1 MTVTTVVLHKLA
13 FSISWHGQCSA
24 HGTAC
29 AKVQPRGQTTLPGKI
44 KGKLCSFATTIG
56 LKSISLELCLV
67 QWLLPDDVERVKKC
81 PEATLSSRPKFV
93 RRIEIKTQ
101 SLCPPMALP
110 KQNKSR
116 NFHPQPWNA
125 WPWKSSRGK
134 FCVWPRSKS
143 WAHLLPILQTITFAV
158 GNVGGGGGKQRKLKI
173 YKDQSWPYLSHLFSS
188 FRTFTIVAL
197 TSSRTESS

>member
-1 MTVTTVVLHKLA
+1 MTIARWCREGEKMSRSHSV
-13 FSISWHGQCSA
+13 ISPQVCP
-24 HGTAC
+24 TYRD
-29 AKVQPRGQTTLPGKI
+29 QNTITLP
-44 KGKLCSFATTIG
+44 
-56 LKSISLELCLV
+56 
-67 QWLLPDDVERVKKC
+67 
-81 PEATLSSRPKFV
+81 
-93 RRIEIKTQ
+93 
-101 SLCPPMALP
+101 PPMALP

-197 TSSRTESS
+197 TSSRTESSPSSSFAFWGSSLPIPTCGPCKVLLLVCHLNTICSASFVPVTRDVFCKDSISAVIFSPASFHI